1 MVILGGIGT
10 LVGPIV
16 GAVAFVVL
24 RHEISA
30 ITPYWHL
37 FVGVLLIA
45 VVMSRANGIF
55 GFLEARLE
63 ARKAQPKTKAEAPN
77 A

>member
-1 MVILGGIGT
+1 
-10 LVGPIV
+10 
-16 GAVAFVVL
+16 
-24 RHEISA
+24 
-30 ITPYWHL
+30 
-37 FVGVLLIA
+37 